1 MKVLVIDISILIE
14 FSKRGLLDKMFQLEF
29 EFAVPDLLFHEELI
43 DLGSHT
49 RLDLLGLGLRVETLD
64 AKGVSVAIAYQS
76 KRTALS
82 LVDSFALA
90 LASHQGWPLL
100 TEDRA
105 MRSVAD
111 SKGIAHRDALWLIDN
126 LLGASILSA
135 SQIMAALATMRDDP
149 RCPVSKSGL
158 AVRSDSDRERGA
170 LLCCGAVQM

>member
-1 MKVLVIDISILIE
+1 MSMKVLVSDSSILFE

-43 DLGSHT
+43 DLGAYT
-49 RLDLLGLGLRVETLD
+49 RSDLLGLGLRVEALD
-64 AKGVSVAIAYQS
+64 AKGVDVAIAYQVE
-76 KRTALS
+76 RPALS

-90 LASHQGWPLL
+90 LASHHGWSLL

-126 LLGASILSA
+126 LLDAGILSA
-135 SQIMAALATMRDDP
+135 SQVVAALATMRDDP
-149 RCPVSKSGL
+149 RCPVPKSGL
-158 AVRSDSDRERGA
+158 AVRIRRLG
-170 LLCCGAVQM
+170 G